1 MFSTSC
7 VLVPPNPNTKTRIL
21 KTRILKTQMSQSKD
35 IHQQI
40 QEQFNIIRSEMEKQV
55 KVVGKY
61 ETLVRNLKSTVAQKD
76 STLTT
81 KDLIIQRQ
89 DKQIA
94 TLLETIARKD
104 SLLAEKDAI
113 IAQKTNT
120 IELLKKSN

>member
-1 MFSTSC
+1 
-7 VLVPPNPNTKTRIL
+7 
-21 KTRILKTQMSQSKD
+21 
-35 IHQQI
+35 
-40 QEQFNIIRSEMEKQV
+40 MEKQV